1 MFKRFLIIASSLLL
15 ITAVAVG
22 CGEKGSSDRPS
33 GELKKVVF
41 MLDWV
46 PNTNH
51 TGIYV
56 AKEKGYFTEEGLDV
70 EIVQPSQGGTTE
82 LVATDK
88 AQFGVSQQ
96 EEITMA
102 RSSGVPIVSIASV
115 IQHNTSCF
123 ASKKELNILSPKDF
137 EGKRYGGWGAASE
150 EATLKSLMLKEKASP
165 ETLEIINIGTTDF
178 FTAINRDIDFA
189 WIFYGWTGVEA
200 EMRGIP
206 LNTIMV
212 KDLDSALDYY
222 TPLIFTSEKTIAGN
236 PDLVKHFLAAA
247 SRGYEF
253 SAENPDQAA
262 DILIKQVPELD
273 PNLVKRSQKWLS
285 PRYIDDAS
293 RWGEQKEEVWQ
304 KYADWME
311 SHGLLPQKIEIKAAF
326 TNGYLPK

>member
-1 MFKRFLIIASSLLL
+1 MFKKFFIMSVAMLL
-15 ITAVAVG
+15 IVSAVAGCAGKVG
-22 CGEKGSSDRPS
+22 TDRSSD
-33 GELKKVVF
+33 ELKKVVF

-56 AKEKGYFTEEGLDV
+56 AKEKGYFAEEGLDV
-70 EIVQPSQGGTTE
+70 EIVQPSQGGATE

-102 RSSGVPIVSIASV
+102 RSSGVPVVSVATI

-123 ASKKELNILSPKDF
+123 ASKKALNILTPKDF

-165 ETLEIINIGTTDF
+165 EKLEIINIGTTDF

-200 EMRGIP
+200 EMRGVA

-212 KDLDSALDYY
+212 KNLDESLDYY
-222 TPLIFTSEKTIAGN
+222 TPLIFTSEKTIADN
-236 PDLVKHFLAAA
+236 PDLVRSFLAAA
-247 SRGYEF
+247 SKGYEF
-253 SAENPDQAA
+253 AAENPDQAA

-273 PNLVKRSQKWLS
+273 PELVKRSQIWLS
-285 PRYIDDAS
+285 PKYIDDAS

-304 KYADWME
+304 RYADWMK
-311 SHGLLPQKIEIKAAF
+311 SHGLLLGVVETKTAF
-326 TNGYLPK
+326 TNGYLP